1 MFWEIYNNKK
11 RIIALSFAD
20 LAHIELKGNH
30 KSVKQSCSGLC
41 FFYYFLK
48 KTRSGISCELSA
60 RQTIQ
65 IHCQFLFFLTNTTKC
80 RRQKLW
86 LALKRSYVTRYR
98 LYWLDKWRNKRYI
111 YIVPSKWSGW
121 VANIRHF
128 LENGS
133 GVLFFSFKN
142 SKFTWTNTFTLE
154 FVRWTLSTF
163 YLYTSIVENRYVN

>member
-1 MFWEIYNNKK
+1 MDY
-11 RIIALSFAD
+11 
-20 LAHIELKGNH
+20 
-30 KSVKQSCSGLC
+30 V
-41 FFYYFLK
+41 FYYFLK

-121 VANIRHF
+121 VTNIRHF

-163 YLYTSIVENRYVN
+163 YLYTSIVEDRYVNNIKKKQNGKQCSSWWDTNNHSLYRHLTQRQNSL